1 MEKNEIPKIN
11 NNIKPISMYDEM
23 SSSYLSYAMSV
34 IVSRALPDIRD
45 GLKPVH
51 RRIIYA
57 MHKGGFDWS
66 KQFRK
71 SARIVGDVIG
81 KYHPHGDQAVY
92 DALVR
97 MVQEFSM
104 SLPLVDGQGNFG
116 SIDGDPPAAM
126 RYTET
131 KLAKVSQFLI
141 DDIEKNTVSFK
152 SNYDETE
159 QEPIVLPAQYPNL
172 LVNGAGGIAVGMATS
187 IPPHNLGEV
196 VDGTLALIK
205 NKDIKINE
213 LMKHIPGPDF
223 PTGGLIIGKDIIKQG
238 YKTGR
243 GSFKIRGE
251 ISVENL
257 KNGKDRLVV
266 SSIPYQINKSNLNER
281 IAELVRDKK
290 IEGISDIRDESN
302 SEGIRVSIDLRRNV
316 EPETVKRQLYK
327 YTSIESSF
335 GFNSLAIV
343 DQKPKTCNLKDFLEN
358 FLKFREDVVI
368 KRTKFDLKKAEERVH
383 ILLGLSVSVENI
395 DKVIKII
402 RSSKNPDEAKNSLLK
417 TTWKINKSSKLI
429 KLVDSKNYKGKYVLS
444 NDQVISIL
452 ELRLQKLTA
461 IGINEIEVEIKKLAE
476 EISKYKKIINSKNEL
491 LRVISSDL
499 QMIKDKFSV
508 PRRTKIIDAILNY
521 DIEETIQKESVIIT
535 ITLQGYIKRGALSG
549 VKQQKRGGKG
559 KTGIKTREE
568 DSVVQTLSV
577 DTHTSLLF
585 FSTEGLAYKVKAW
598 KIPEGSASSKGKSLF
613 NILPLKN
620 HQSIS
625 SIMPFPDEDVDKKN
639 MHIIFATSKGKI
651 RKNNL
656 EDFSSINASGKIA
669 MKLDSD
675 DKIIGVKICT
685 DDQDI
690 MLNTK
695 FGKCIRFESK
705 KLRVFKGRSSKGI
718 RGINLSEQDTIVSLS
733 IIDKDDIKKN
743 KSKTRDEKS
752 EVKAKEKYILSITEN
767 GYGKRTSHYDFRVTN
782 RGGKGIIGIVN
793 SPRNGN
799 VSSSFPV
806 FEGDQILIST
816 NKGRVIRTA
825 VTEIRIAGRNTQGFS
840 LAMILGVIF
849 GTYSSIYIANPILV
863 ALKVSQRTI
872 VKEEKD

>member
-1 MEKNEIPKIN
+1 MQKDEISKDK
-11 NNIKPISMYDEM
+11 NIKPITMYDEM

-34 IVSRALPDIRD
+34 IISRALPDVRD

-66 KQFRK
+66 KQYRK

-97 MVQEFSM
+97 MVQDFSM
-104 SLPLVDGQGNFG
+104 SLPLIDGQGNFG

-131 KLAKVSQFLI
+131 RLSKISQYLI
-141 DDIEKNTVSFK
+141 EDIEKNTVDFK

-159 QEPIVLPAQYPNL
+159 QEPTVLPSQYPNL

-196 VDGTLALIK
+196 IDGTLALIN
-205 NKDIKINE
+205 NKDIKIND

-223 PTGGLIIGKDIIKQG
+223 PTGGIIIGKKIIKDG

-251 ISVENL
+251 ITVENL
-257 KNGKDRLVV
+257 KNNKDRLVIT
-266 SSIPYQINKSNLNER
+266 SIPYQINKSVLNER
-281 IAELVRDKK
+281 IADLVREKK
-290 IEGISDIRDESN
+290 IEGIRDIRDESN
-302 SEGIRVSIDLRRNV
+302 REGIRVAIDLRSGV
-316 EPETVKRQLYK
+316 EPETIKRQLFK
-327 YTSIESSF
+327 FTSIESSF
-335 GFNSLAIV
+335 GFNTLAIV
-343 DQKPKTCNLKDFLEN
+343 DNKPKTCNLKDFLDQ
-358 FLKFREDVVI
+358 FLKFRENVVI
-368 KRTKFDLKKAEERVH
+368 KKTKYDLKKAEDRAH
-383 ILLGLSVSVENI
+383 ILIGLSISVENL

-402 RSSKNPDEAKNSLLK
+402 RSSKTPDEAKKSLLNIK
-417 TTWKINKSSKLI
+417 WKSSKSQKFI
-429 KLVDSKNYKGKYVLS
+429 KLIENKKNISQYKLS
-444 NDQVISIL
+444 EDQVNAIL

-461 IGINEIEVEIKKLAE
+461 IGINEIEIEIKK
-476 EISKYKKIINSKNEL
+476 ISELIIRYKKILNSKKELLNVISNEL
-491 LRVISSDL
+491 KS
-499 QMIKDKFSV
+499 IKEKYAV

-535 ITLQGYIKRGALSG
+535 VTLQGYIKRGALKT

-559 KTGIKTREE
+559 KTGIVTREE

-577 DTHTSLLF
+577 NTHTQVLF
-585 FSTEGLAYKVKAW
+585 FSTEGLVYRVKAW
-598 KIPEGSASSKGKSLF
+598 KIPEGSSSSRGKSLF

-625 SIMPFPDEDVDKKN
+625 SIMPYPDQNTDSKG
-639 MHIIFATSKGKI
+639 MYIIFATAKGKI

-656 EDFSSINASGKIA
+656 EDFSSINTSGKIA
-669 MKLDSD
+669 MKLDND
-675 DKIIGVKICT
+675 DKIVGVKICK

-690 MLNTK
+690 ILSTK
-695 FGKCIRFESK
+695 LGKCIRFESK

-718 RGINLSEQDTIVSLS
+718 KGINLQENDNIVSLS
-733 IIDKDDIKKN
+733 IIDHDKTNKN
-743 KSKTRDEKS
+743 GKISKLDKS
-752 EVKAKEKYILSITEN
+752 EIKAKEKFILSITEN
-767 GYGKRTSHYDFRVTN
+767 GYGKRSNHNDYRVTN
-782 RGGKGIIGIVN
+782 RGGKGIIGIIN
-793 SPRNGN
+793 SSRNGN

-806 FEGDQILIST
+806 NEGDEIIIST

-825 VTEIRIAGRNTQGFS
+825 VKEIRIAGRNTQGVRIIKLS
-840 LAMILGVIF
+840 G
-849 GTYSSIYIANPILV
+849 
-863 ALKVSQRTI
+863 
-872 VKEEKD
+872 EEKVVSTTKIDDNLI

>member
-1 MEKNEIPKIN
+1 MQKNEAPKDL
-11 NNIKPISMYDEM
+11 NIKPISMYDEM

-34 IVSRALPDIRD
+34 IISRALPDVRD

-51 RRIIYA
+51 RRILYA

-97 MVQEFSM
+97 MVQDFSM
-104 SLPLVDGQGNFG
+104 SLPLIDGQGNFG

-131 KLAKVSQFLI
+131 RLAKIAQFLL
-141 DDIEKNTVSFK
+141 DDIEKDTVSFK

-159 QEPIVLPAQYPNL
+159 QEPDVLPSQYPNL

-196 VDGTLALIK
+196 VDATLALIK
-205 NKDIKINE
+205 NKDIKLSE
-213 LMKHIPGPDF
+213 LMKHVPGPDF
-223 PTGGLIIGKDIIKQG
+223 PTGGIIIGKDIIKQG
-238 YKTGR
+238 YKSGR
-243 GSFKIRGE
+243 GSFKIRGDIKIE
-251 ISVENL
+251 QVKGGRE
-257 KNGKDRLVV
+257 RLVIT
-266 SSIPYQINKSNLNER
+266 SIPYQVNKSVLNER
-281 IAELVRDKK
+281 IAELVREKK
-290 IEGISDIRDESN
+290 IEGIRDIRDESN
-302 SEGIRVSIDLRRNV
+302 REGIRVAIDLRSSV
-316 EPETVKRQLYK
+316 EPETIKRQLYK

-335 GFNSLAIV
+335 GFNTLAIV
-343 DQKPKTCNLKDFLEN
+343 DNKPKTCNLKDFLEN

-368 KRTKFDLKKAEERVH
+368 KKTKYDLKKAEDRVH
-383 ILLGLSVSVENI
+383 ILIGLSVSVENI

-402 RSSKNPDEAKNSLLK
+402 RQSKNPEEARNSLLQTK
-417 TTWKINKSSKLI
+417 WKINKSAKLI
-429 KLVDSKNYKGKYVLS
+429 KLVDNKNYKGNYSLS
-444 NDQVISIL
+444 NEQVVSIL

-461 IGINEIEVEIKKLAE
+461 LGINEIEVEIKKLAE
-476 EISKYKKIINSKNEL
+476 LITQYKKIINSKAEL
-491 LRVISSDL
+491 LKVISADL
-499 QMIKDKFSV
+499 QQIKDKFSE
-508 PRRTKIIDAILNY
+508 PRRTQIIDAVLNY
-521 DIEETIQKESVIIT
+521 DIEETIQKEAVIIT
-535 ITLQGYIKRGALSG
+535 ITLQGYIKRGALSN

-559 KTGIKTREE
+559 KTGIKTRDE

-577 DTHTSLLF
+577 NTHTSVLF
-585 FSTEGLAYKVKAW
+585 FSTEGLAYKIKAW

-625 SIMPFPDEDVDKKN
+625 SIMPFPDENVDTKG
-639 MHIIFATSKGKI
+639 MHIIFATANGKI

-656 EDFSSINASGKIA
+656 EDFSSINQSGKIA

-675 DKIIGVKICT
+675 DKIIGVKICK

-690 MLNTK
+690 ILSTR

-718 RGINLSEQDTIVSLS
+718 KGINLSDKDEIVSLS
-733 IIDKDDIKKN
+733 IIDHDQKIPKKSSKDGA
-743 KSKTRDEKS
+743 S
-752 EVKAKEKYILSITEN
+752 EAKAKEKFILSITEN

-793 SPRNGN
+793 SSRNGN

-816 NKGRVIRTA
+816 DKGRVIRTT
-825 VTEIRIAGRNTQGFS
+825 VKEIRVAGRNTQG
-840 LAMILGVIF
+840 VRIF
-849 GTYSSIYIANPILV
+849 KLSGDE
-863 ALKVSQRTI
+863 KVVSAI
-872 VKEEKD
+872 KLDDNLI

>member
-1 MEKNEIPKIN
+1 MQKNEVTKDL
-11 NNIKPISMYDEM
+11 NIKPISMYDEM

-34 IVSRALPDIRD
+34 IISRALPDIRD

-51 RRIIYA
+51 RRILYA

-97 MVQEFSM
+97 MVQDFSM
-104 SLPLVDGQGNFG
+104 SLPLIDGQGNFG

-131 KLAKVSQFLI
+131 RLAKVSQYLI

-159 QEPIVLPAQYPNL
+159 LEPNVLPAQYPNL

-196 VDGTLALIK
+196 IDGTLALIK
-205 NKDIKINE
+205 NKDIKIKE
-213 LMKHIPGPDF
+213 LMKFIPGPDF
-223 PTGGLIIGKDIIKQG
+223 PTGGIIIGKDIIKQG
-238 YKTGR
+238 YKIGR

-251 ISVENL
+251 INVENL
-257 KNGKDRLVV
+257 KNGKDRLVIT
-266 SSIPYQINKSNLNER
+266 SIPYQINKSNLNER
-281 IAELVRDKK
+281 IAELVREKK

-302 SEGIRVSIDLRRNV
+302 REGIRVAIDLRRNV

-343 DQKPKTCNLKDFLEN
+343 DNKPKTCGLKDFLEN

-368 KRTKFDLKKAEERVH
+368 KKTKYDLQKAEDRAH
-383 ILLGLSVSVENI
+383 ILVGLSVSVENI

-402 RSSKNPDEAKNSLLK
+402 RSSKNPEDAKNSLLK
-417 TTWKINKSSKLI
+417 TKWKINKSSKLI
-429 KLVDSKNYKGKYVLS
+429 KLVDNKNYKGLYNLS
-444 NDQVISIL
+444 VDQIVSIL

-461 IGINEIEVEIKKLAE
+461 LGINEIEIELKKLAE
-476 EISKYKKIINSKNEL
+476 LIIKYKKIINSKSEL
-491 LRVISSDL
+491 LKVISSDL
-499 QMIKDKFSV
+499 QTIKEKFSF

-521 DIEETIQKESVIIT
+521 DIEETIHKESVIIT
-535 ITLQGYIKRGALSG
+535 ITLQGYIKRGALSS

-559 KTGIKTREE
+559 KSGIKTRDE

-577 DTHTSLLF
+577 NTHTSVLF
-585 FSTEGLAYKVKAW
+585 FSTQGLAYKVKAW
-598 KIPEGSASSKGKSLF
+598 KIPEGSSSSKGKSLF

-625 SIMPFPDEDVDKKN
+625 SIMPFPDENVDKKN
-639 MHIIFATSKGKI
+639 MHIIFATTKGKI

-656 EDFSSINASGKIA
+656 EDFASINTSGKIA
-669 MKLDSD
+669 MKLDND
-675 DKIIGVKICT
+675 DKIVGVKICK

-690 MLNTK
+690 ILNTK

-718 RGINLSEQDTIVSLS
+718 RGINLAENDCIVSLS
-733 IIDKDDIKKN
+733 IIDHDQKNSKKTTKDTKF
-743 KSKTRDEKS
+743 EHA
-752 EVKAKEKYILSITEN
+752 AKEKFILSITEN

-793 SPRNGN
+793 SSRNGN

-816 NKGRVIRTA
+816 NKGRVIRTS
-825 VTEIRIAGRNTQGFS
+825 VKEIRIAGRNTQGVRIIK
-840 LAMILGVIF
+840 LTGDE
-849 GTYSSIYIANPILV
+849 
-863 ALKVSQRTI
+863 KVVSAI
-872 VKEEKD
+872 KLDDNLI